1 MNRMNTNIRI
11 DTVNML
17 MQGKIET
24 REIVKILAKKY
35 NTTKQRICGN
45 LSYLKRCGAI
55 HVFSDRPH
63 SVAYL

>member
-1 MNRMNTNIRI
+1 MNLNIRT

-17 MQGKIET
+17 MQGGKDTRKIVE
-24 REIVKILAKKY
+24 ILAKKY

-55 HVFSDRPH
+55 RIVSNRPH
-63 SVAYL
+63 SMAYL